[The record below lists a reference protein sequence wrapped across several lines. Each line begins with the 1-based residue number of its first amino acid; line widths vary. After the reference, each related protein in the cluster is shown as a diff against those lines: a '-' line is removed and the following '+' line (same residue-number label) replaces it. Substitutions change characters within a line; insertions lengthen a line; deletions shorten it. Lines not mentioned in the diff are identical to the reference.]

1 MMEHTREWLSPGM
14 LSSPLG
20 DLSHTSILYYCSII
34 DTKIF
39 ECWSQG
45 VSKNKKSLPTILR
58 RNAVIEEPIWD
69 PENSRPFFLPL

>member
-1 MMEHTREWLSPGM
+1 M
-14 LSSPLG
+14 
-20 DLSHTSILYYCSII
+20 
-34 DTKIF
+34 KIF

-69 PENSRPFFLPL
+69 PENSRPFFLPP

>member
-1 MMEHTREWLSPGM
+1 M
-14 LSSPLG
+14 
-20 DLSHTSILYYCSII
+20 
-34 DTKIF
+34 KIF

-45 VSKNKKSLPTILR
+45 VSKNKKSLPAILR